1 MSLLLCGLILYFSFS
16 EIAFA
21 GNVQEHTCNHEH
33 TDACYAQVTACLY
46 EADSADS
53 AHGEDETDT
62 TETDGKE
69 SKQEHICSEESGC
82 ITRIL
87 LCPHVHDEYC
97 GYYGAPEPVPVL

>member
-1 MSLLLCGLILYFSFS
+1 MKIKHRIMSLLLCGLILYFSFS

-62 TETDGKE
+62 TETDGTNIAAVTE
-69 SKQEHICSEESGC
+69 RRS
-82 ITRIL
+82 
-87 LCPHVHDEYC
+87 LCRFCH
-97 GYYGAPEPVPVL
+97 GNG